1 MSEKMFS
8 IKAAIAAFFTA
19 ASAFLGWQGVLFFV
33 WVAAMGLDY
42 LSGTAAAWLNG
53 NWSSAV
59 AREGLKHKGGMILV
73 VAVAGLADITFYI
86 ICAFLPVDMTWPVLV
101 APLVMAW
108 YILTE
113 LGSVLENAVKMGAP
127 LPAWLGKLLKAGLKV
142 IDSKVDPQEDAS
154 QADEDSEE

>member
-1 MSEKMFS
+1 MSDKLFT

-19 ASAFLGWQGVLFFV
+19 AGAFLGWQGVMFFV

-42 LSGTAAAWLNG
+42 LSGSAAAWLSG
-53 NWSSAV
+53 EWSSKV

-73 VAVAGLADITFYI
+73 VAVAALADITFYI

-101 APLVMAW
+101 SPLVLAW

-113 LGSVLENAVKMGAP
+113 LGSILENAVKMGAP
-127 LPAWLGKLLKAGLKV
+127 LPGWLTKLLQVGLKA
-142 IDSKVDPQEDAS
+142 IDHGMGEQVDKQE
-154 QADEDSEE
+154 EKNEE